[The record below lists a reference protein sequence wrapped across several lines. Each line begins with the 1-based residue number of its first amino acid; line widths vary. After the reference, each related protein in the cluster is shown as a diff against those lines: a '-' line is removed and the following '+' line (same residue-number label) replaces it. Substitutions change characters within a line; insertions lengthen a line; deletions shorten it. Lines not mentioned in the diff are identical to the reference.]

1 MSKLVSVLTA
11 ALLGLAVNGAVL
23 AQQDTNRDDT
33 QREPSETQGGTQEQ
47 MNQEDGTQGGT
58 APGAASQGDL
68 TEGEQEYLSALK
80 KCEPLTGGDKEQC
93 IKSAKEKHGQM

>member
-33 QREPSETQGGTQEQ
+33 QSEPSETQGGTQEQ
-47 MNQEDGTQGGT
+47 NQEGSVQDDA